1 MLRSAEG
8 EFLTFARTHRE
19 DAEDCEKL
27 PEFLALSLLGAPRHT
42 WPEEVHRDHMTHKLR
57 QHWKATIL
65 QQKLIKN

>member
-42 WPEEVHRDHMTHKLR
+42 WPEEVHLTHS
-57 QHWKATIL
+57 
-65 QQKLIKN
+65 